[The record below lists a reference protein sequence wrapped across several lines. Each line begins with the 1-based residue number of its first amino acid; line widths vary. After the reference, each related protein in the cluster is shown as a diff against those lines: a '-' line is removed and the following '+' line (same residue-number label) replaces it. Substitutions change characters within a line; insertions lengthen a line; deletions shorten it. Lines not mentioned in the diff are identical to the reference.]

1 MPILADYF
9 MSVTVPPTGIPCSVA
24 TTIRGEHRSFES
36 SRCDSGQISRRGP
49 QKAQISRELT
59 IRSMPFRVA
68 SSVVLYSWIGEDP
81 VFEERQEAPL
91 LLHFLLHFRAPASF
105 LSLRVVIVRAA
116 MGLLCFTMKS

>member
-1 MPILADYF
+1 
-9 MSVTVPPTGIPCSVA
+9 
-24 TTIRGEHRSFES
+24 
-36 SRCDSGQISRRGP
+36 
-49 QKAQISRELT
+49 
-59 IRSMPFRVA
+59 MPFRMA